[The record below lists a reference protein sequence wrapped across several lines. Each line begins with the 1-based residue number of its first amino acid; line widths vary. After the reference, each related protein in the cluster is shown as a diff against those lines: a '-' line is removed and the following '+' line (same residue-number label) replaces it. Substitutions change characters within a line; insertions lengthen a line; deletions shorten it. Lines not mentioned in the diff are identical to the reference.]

1 MTGLLKNMYEM
12 FLPCS
17 LTCFLTV
24 KEHIRTVK
32 EHSKTWD
39 QNFKNAVF

>member
-1 MTGLLKNMYEM
+1 MTELLKNMYEM

-17 LTCFLTV
+17 LTCSFSV
-24 KEHIRTVK
+24 KEHTGTVK